1 VRRGRLV
8 ACVCLL
14 GLFVAALVTAL
25 DYSLIDA
32 LGPGPGFFP
41 FWLSLIGSAL
51 TLAILFQTA
60 RSADD
65 PLAVVPRERG
75 GPSNPGLAGNPL
87 SDHTLQRPPGL
98 SGRPVKPGDD
108 KPRGR
113 EDSLAVIRE
122 KPGDDE
128 PSHILPDRRAA
139 LQAASVLVALGAA
152 ALLMEPLGFRLTMLA
167 FIAGLLA
174 ALGARSPAAILIT
187 ALAGSFGV
195 FHVFYYWLKVP
206 LPIGLIG
213 V

>member
-51 TLAILFQTA
+51 TLAIMVETV
-60 RSADD
+60 RSREIGIEGE
-65 PLAVVPRERG
+65 PRTDYA
-75 GPSNPGLAGNPL
+75 P
-87 SDHTLQRPPGL
+87 QQPPGVL
-98 SGRPVKPGDD
+98 GRPFKPGDD